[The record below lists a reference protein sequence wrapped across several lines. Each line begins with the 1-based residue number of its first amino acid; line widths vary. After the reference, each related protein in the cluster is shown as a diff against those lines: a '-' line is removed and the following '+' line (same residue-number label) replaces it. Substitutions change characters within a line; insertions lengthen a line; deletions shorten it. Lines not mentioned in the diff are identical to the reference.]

1 MIPVYR
7 TINLSAEANEDLIP
21 KIYKILNQ
29 EHRIQTPRFVIDFVA
44 FEAEAG
50 TTFKIN
56 SSPLEVP
63 STGKF
68 FSPYL
73 DSQNFLEIHS
83 QTFDESIS
91 DMKFYII
98 Y

>member
-1 MIPVYR
+1 MVTVYR
-7 TINLSAEANEDLIP
+7 TITLSAEANENLIP
-21 KIYKILNQ
+21 KIYEILHR
-29 EHRIQTPRFVIDFVA
+29 EGRIQANNFMIDFVA
-44 FEAEAG
+44 FEAPSG
-50 TTFKIN
+50 TTFSIN

-68 FSPYL
+68 FTPY
-73 DSQNFLEIHS
+73 SSSSECMKIHTL
-83 QTFDESIS
+83 TFDEGIT

>member
-7 TINLSAEANEDLIP
+7 TITLSADANEDLVP
-21 KIYKILNQ
+21 KIYKILNE
-29 EHRIQTPRFVIDFVA
+29 EHRIQSPRFILDFVA
-44 FEAEAG
+44 FEAAAG

-83 QTFDESIS
+83 LTFDESIS

>member
-7 TINLSAEANEDLIP
+7 TITLSADANEDLVP
-21 KIYKILNQ
+21 KIYKILNE
-29 EHRIQTPRFVIDFVA
+29 EHRIEAPKFTLDFVA
-44 FEAEAG
+44 FEAAAG
-50 TTFKIN
+50 TSFKIN

-68 FSPYL
+68 YSPYL
-73 DSQNFLEIHS
+73 DSKNFLEIRS
-83 QTFDESIS
+83 LTFDKSVS
-91 DMKFYII
+91 NLKLYII

>member
-7 TINLSAEANEDLIP
+7 TITLSAEANEDLIP
-21 KIYKILNQ
+21 KIYKILNS
-29 EHRIQTPRFVIDFVA
+29 ERRIQTSNFVIDFVA

-73 DSQNFLEIHS
+73 DSSNFLKIFS
-83 QTFDESIS
+83 LTFDKSIS
-91 DMKFYII
+91 NMKFYII

>member
-7 TINLSAEANEDLIP
+7 TITLSAEANEDLIP
-21 KIYKILNQ
+21 KIYKILNS
-29 EHRIQTPRFVIDFVA
+29 ERRIQTSNFVIDFVA

-68 FSPYL
+68 FFTIFRFFKFFKIFSL
-73 DSQNFLEIHS
+73 
-83 QTFDESIS
+83 TFDKSIS
-91 DMKFYII
+91 NMKFYII

>member
-7 TINLSAEANEDLIP
+7 TITLSADANEDLIP
-21 KIYKILNQ
+21 KIYKILNE
-29 EHRIQTPRFVIDFVA
+29 EHRIQTSRFVIDFVA
-44 FEAEAG
+44 FEAAEG
-50 TTFKIN
+50 TAFKIN
-56 SSPLEVP
+56 SSPLVVP

-73 DSQNFLEIHS
+73 DAKNFLEIYS
-83 QTFDESIS
+83 LTFDEAIT
-91 DMKFYII
+91 DMNFYII

>member
-7 TINLSAEANEDLIP
+7 TITLSAEANEDLIP
-21 KIYKILNQ
+21 KIYKILNS
-29 EHRIQTPRFVIDFVA
+29 ERRIQTPNFVIDFVA

-73 DSQNFLEIHS
+73 DSHNFLEIHS
-83 QTFDESIS
+83 LTFDESIS